1 MSDDAWEP
9 FGRRPADPSRD
20 PAGPTGSTGSTG
32 STGPSGSGEGAGH
45 DAVGAYALG
54 ILDDA
59 AATAFEAHLA
69 GCARCGERLDE
80 FAGLEPML
88 ALLAE
93 SPPGVPG
100 ARAVPHVPAPPPPR
114 MLRDLVDEVVAGR
127 ARRTRRGRY
136 LIAAAAALIIGGPLL
151 AVTATGGDRPP
162 ARAAD
167 PRPAGPAGDAHFRD
181 LTEKVRA
188 TDPVTGVDATIGMGP
203 RAWGTDTVLE
213 LKNVTGP
220 RKCRLVA
227 VSRTGEEEV
236 VTSWSVPKWGYGI
249 EGSTYPGAAYPLY
262 VRGGAAMARSD
273 IDHFEVRT
281 FDGKRLVRVGG

>member
-1 MSDDAWEP
+1 MSDDEWEP
-9 FGRRPADPSRD
+9 FGHRPAEPSRV
-20 PAGPTGSTGSTG
+20 PAGPS
-32 STGPSGSGEGAGH
+32 GPSGSGEGSGEGPGEGSGH

-59 AATAFEAHLA
+59 EATAFEAHLA
-69 GCARCGERLDE
+69 GCARCGDRLDE

-88 ALLAE
+88 ALLAG
-93 SPPGVPG
+93 SPSGVPG

-114 MLRDLVDEVVAGR
+114 MLGELVDEVVAGR

-136 LIAAAAALIIGGPLL
+136 LIAAAAVLIIGGPLL
-151 AVTATGGDRPP
+151 AVTAGGGDRPV

-167 PRPAGPAGDAHFRD
+167 PRPAGPAGDAPFRD

-188 TDPVTGVDATIGMGP
+188 TDPVTGVDATIGTGP
-203 RAWGTDTVLE
+203 KAWGTDTVLE

-281 FDGKRLVRVGG
+281 FDGKRLVSVGG